1 LRDQLSD
8 WLESRTGLRSG
19 FRSVV
24 GEPMPGG
31 ARWRHVFGPALA
43 ATFLIQ
49 LATGLLLMSS
59 YVPSS
64 SQAWGS
70 VWYIQTQMV
79 LGWFIRGLHHWGS
92 SAMMILL
99 GMHLLQV
106 VFTAAYRAPREVNW
120 WLGLGLAGL
129 VFGLAL
135 TGYLLPWDQKGYW
148 ATRVATNIAGST
160 PGIGP
165 YLLTV
170 VLGGTEYGNQT
181 LTRLFSLHVGV
192 LPLGILVLLVL
203 HVRLYYK
210 HGATAPRNAVGSE
223 PAWPGQVFRNLAA
236 AGVVAAVLIGW
247 TIYNGGANLEAPADP
262 SVSDY
267 PARPEWYFLPL
278 FQMLNHLVSP
288 FEVLGTHVGPGLLFG
303 FLAALPLLD
312 RVLPRKFVHAT
323 ASLVMLFVVAG
334 AGFLMTEAVLADRGN
349 DTFQVTR
356 QKADAHRERALQL
369 AALEGVPPDGAIY
382 LLRRDPLTRGR
393 EVLTQNCLSCHVFG
407 GHGQQTRV
415 DLVVSAEDRAKATPA
430 AIPDLPEPAAR
441 ALTAAFPGFV
451 PDAGQAAP
459 GSLRD
464 RGAAAVLTGRS
475 AAGEPLNLVVAA
487 DGSVVRGVQES
498 KPTASDLKGF
508 GTRDWVRGLL
518 ENPSDPKYFGNTPAL
533 KGMKTWRKRTKL
545 SPQELDTV
553 ADFVAALA
561 KVEPGEGED
570 DWYGRAYSGKLEEH
584 PGAALFAN
592 DCGACHAIGEPGLI
606 TEGGEMDAPN
616 LFAYGSRDWTRQMVL
631 NPGADHLYGYLDE
644 TDRMPA
650 FAGRL
655 SESDLET
662 MLKFLAGDYV
672 PAGPAGAPA
681 AAEARPAE
689 VAAGGTD

>member
-1 LRDQLSD
+1 LRDQLSA
-8 WLESRTGLRSG
+8 WIESRTGLVSAYRTL
-19 FRSVV
+19 V
-24 GEPMPGG
+24 GERMPGG

-106 VFTAAYRAPREVNW
+106 VLTAAYRAPREVNW

-160 PGIGP
+160 PVIGP
-165 YLLTV
+165 YLLRV

-192 LPLGILVLLVL
+192 LPLGILALLVL

-223 PAWPGQVFRNLAA
+223 PAWPGQTFRNLAA
-236 AGVVAAVLIGW
+236 AGVVAGILVGW

-288 FEVLGTHVGPGLLFG
+288 FEVIGTHIAPGVLFA

-312 RVLPRKFVHAT
+312 QWLPRRFVHAT
-323 ASLVMLFVVAG
+323 ASLVMLLVVVG
-334 AGFLMTEAVLADRGN
+334 AGVLMTEAVLADRKN

-369 AALEGVPPDGAIY
+369 ASLDGVPPDGAIY
-382 LLRRDPLTRGR
+382 LLRRDPLIRGQ
-393 EVLTQNCLSCHVFG
+393 EVLTQNCLSCHHFD
-407 GHGQQTRV
+407 GHGQQTRI
-415 DLVVSAEDRAKATPA
+415 DLEIAADARAKAAPA
-430 AIPDLPEPAAR
+430 AIPGAPEAAAR
-441 ALTAAFPGFV
+441 AVSAAFPGFV
-451 PDAGQAAP
+451 SQGKAGP

-464 RGAAAVLTGRS
+464 GAGAAVIRGTTGK
-475 AAGEPLNLVVAA
+475 GDPLNLLVAA

-508 GTRDWVRGLL
+508 GTREWVRGLL
-518 ENPSDPKYFGNTPAL
+518 EDPSDPRYFGRNPAL
-533 KGMKTWRKRTKL
+533 KGMKDWKKKTKL
-545 SPQELDTV
+545 SPTELDTV
-553 ADFVAALA
+553 ADFVAELA
-561 KVEPGEGED
+561 KVEPGENQE
-570 DWYGRAYSGKLEEH
+570 DWYGRAYSGKLEETA
-584 PGAALFAN
+584 GAKLFVK
-592 DCGACHAIGEPGLI
+592 DCGQCHVVGEPGLI
-606 TEGGEMDAPN
+606 TEGGLMDAPN
-616 LFAYGSRDWTRQMVL
+616 LFAYGSKDWIRQMVL
-631 NPGADHLYGYLDE
+631 TPEAEHLYGYLDDE
-644 TDRMPA
+644 DRMPG

-655 SESDLET
+655 SDSDLDT
-662 MLKFLAGDYV
+662 LLRFLTGDYV
-672 PAGPAGAPA
+672 PPGPAGAPA
-681 AAEARPAE
+681 EEPKPAHVATAGAR
-689 VAAGGTD
+689 